1 VEFRSEHDAEKPV
14 DDLGVGEAPALFGAL
29 LDDFRMFRASARRY
43 RYGRDDDKEKQ
54 REEAARSF

>member
-43 RYGRDDDKEKQ
+43 RYGRDDDKE
-54 REEAARSF
+54 